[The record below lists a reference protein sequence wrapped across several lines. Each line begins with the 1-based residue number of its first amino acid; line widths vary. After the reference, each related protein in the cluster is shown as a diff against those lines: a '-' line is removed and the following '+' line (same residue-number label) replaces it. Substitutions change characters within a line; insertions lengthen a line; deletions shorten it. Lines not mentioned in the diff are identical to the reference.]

1 MFAAWDA
8 FFSVPQFCSANI
20 QIFLQ
25 TQNVRL
31 RAARNYHVDK
41 LQMDHPKKK
50 NNYLINEFVLTLYGL
65 VGHFFENGRA
75 SVYKIP

>member
-50 NNYLINEFVLTLYGL
+50 SKCLIDEFVLILYG
-65 VGHFFENGRA
+65 VSNPFFENGRD
-75 SVYKIP
+75 SHD

>member
-20 QIFLQ
+20 QIFSQ

-31 RAARNYHVDK
+31 RAAQNYHVDK

-50 NNYLINEFVLTLYGL
+50 NKCWINEFVQ
-65 VGHFFENGRA
+65 
-75 SVYKIP
+75 

>member
-1 MFAAWDA
+1 MFAALDA
-8 FFSVPQFCSANI
+8 FFSVPQFYSANI
-20 QIFLQ
+20 QIFSQ

-50 NNYLINEFVLTLYGL
+50 NLINEFILIFHGVLDPIFKRG
-65 VGHFFENGRA
+65 
-75 SVYKIP
+75 